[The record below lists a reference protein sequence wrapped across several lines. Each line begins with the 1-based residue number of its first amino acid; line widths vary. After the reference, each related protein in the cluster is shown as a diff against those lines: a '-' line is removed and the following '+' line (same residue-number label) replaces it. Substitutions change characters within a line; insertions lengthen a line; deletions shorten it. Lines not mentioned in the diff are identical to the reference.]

1 MEDEKNEK
9 EAMEK
14 KEICGAKFELDK
26 NDEKCEQLD
35 CETGDE
41 MECTY
46 SIDQSNTVTVKEMK
60 FPKLYYGSVNVSNR
74 ESTVE
79 VVPLSAY
86 PNEKREKVILW
97 KAGENSKKKI
107 HPRKGDTVKFRLQF
121 ADNEWHP
128 KALRIMPHS
137 QLFCLFFF

>member
-9 EAMEK
+9 KAMEK
-14 KEICGAKFELDK
+14 KEIVLITTGSSTVKAFLKVLSTSSKETCGAKFELNK
-26 NDEKCEQLD
+26 NDDEWERLD

-46 SIDQSNTVTVKEMK
+46 SIDQSNAVTVKEMK
-60 FPKLYYGSVNVSNR
+60 VPKFYSESVNVSNK

-86 PNEKREKVILW
+86 PNEKREK
-97 KAGENSKKKI
+97 
-107 HPRKGDTVKFRLQF
+107 
-121 ADNEWHP
+121 
-128 KALRIMPHS
+128 
-137 QLFCLFFF
+137 